1 MALTIAKRCTS
12 IVHMTMA
19 DMAELADRRP
29 NAIRL
34 ENADISLPP
43 PRHVIQATQEAVGVD
58 RYNSYLPL
66 QGLIE
71 MRQAIAD
78 RYDADLG
85 IRYDLYRRMWR
96 RQQGRQSDAA
106 DIGCDIQFASV
117 EHRRRHRWNRRRLQ
131 RRAVCRIQH
140 ARHRSHGDGQRIQP
154 VVAGRRCR
162 SLRIARRR
170 NDMNPEMYRVAR
182 FS

>member
-78 RYDADLG
+78 RYNADLA
-85 IRYDLYRRMWR
+85 IRYDPEGEVLVTCGAGEAMLDVLLTYV
-96 RQQGRQSDAA
+96 DAGDKVLMTNPTYNGMA
-106 DIGCDIQFASV
+106 QRVRLASGVGDILRGIV
-117 EHRRRHRWNRRRLQ
+117 YPILKR
-131 RRAVCRIQH
+131 
-140 ARHRSHGDGQRIQP
+140 
-154 VVAGRRCR
+154 
-162 SLRIARRR
+162 LRIDSVGIFWA
-170 NDMNPEMYRVAR
+170 
-182 FS
+182 

>member
-71 MRQAIAD
+71 MRQAIAE

-85 IRYDLYRRMWR
+85 IHYDPEGEVLVTCGAGEAMLDVLLSYVNAGDKVLMTNPTYNGMAQRVRLAS
-96 RQQGRQSDAA
+96 GVG
-106 DIGCDIQFASV
+106 DILRGIV
-117 EHRRRHRWNRRRLQ
+117 YPILKR
-131 RRAVCRIQH
+131 
-140 ARHRSHGDGQRIQP
+140 
-154 VVAGRRCR
+154 
-162 SLRIARRR
+162 LRIDSVGIFWA
-170 NDMNPEMYRVAR
+170 
-182 FS
+182 